1 MPILDVDIPFSVYVM
16 IDDTDDFPTVI
27 DGTIHARIE
36 KTYEKIP
43 APHDNPGYLVDTYYE
58 VDDVHIDEDTFMFL
72 GGMASNANK
81 KITDM
86 AHKYVEERIDNYTED
101 FEE

>member
-1 MPILDVDIPFSVYVM
+1 MPILDVDIPFSVFVM
-16 IDDTDDFPTVI
+16 IDDTDDFPTVLE
-27 DGTIHARIE
+27 GKIHAKIE

-58 VDDVHIDEDTFMFL
+58 VADVCIDEDSFMFL
-72 GGMASNANK
+72 GGLASSANK
-81 KITDM
+81 NITEM
-86 AHKYVEERIDNYTED
+86 AHKYVEEHIDNYTED